1 MAKFKPAQRL
11 NLPAYPFAELER
23 KASAIRANG
32 SRLHD
37 LSIGD
42 PDLPPPQFVI
52 DAVKRALDDPASHT
66 YPSSRGNIDVRKTIA
81 KWFQGRFGV
90 EVDPTSQICITIGGK
105 EALAQF
111 ARATVNPGEV
121 VAFPD
126 PCYPVFRRAGTFM
139 LDAIPKRLPLFAENG
154 FLPKLD
160 KIEGVKLLFV
170 NYPNNPTG
178 ASATESFLQELAVFA
193 DNFPSSSVAYDMA
206 YSEMT
211 FGAPSRSLLEFT
223 PNAVEFHSL
232 SKMANATGYRIGF
245 AIGEPNRIAALVR
258 VKEEMDSGAP
268 LPFQRALQAVLESYD
283 GTVPPPEL
291 SANRQRY
298 HKRKQRLESSIKKA
312 GFQLFQTDAT
322 FYIWFKVGANELS
335 YTNKLVENHL
345 LLTPGSGF
353 GEGGIGWVR
362 ASVTAPD
369 EDIDAAAEIIER
381 IGSEFN

>member
-1 MAKFKPAQRL
+1 MSIFKPANRL

-23 KASAIRANG
+23 KASSIRASG
-32 SRLHD
+32 GVLHD

-42 PDLPPPQFVI
+42 PDLPPPQFVV
-52 DAVKRALDDPASHT
+52 DAIKASLDDPAAHV
-66 YPSSRGNIDVRKTIA
+66 YPSSRGNPEVRESVA
-81 KWFQGRFGV
+81 RWFKGRFGV
-90 EVDPTSQICITIGGK
+90 SVDPKTQICISIGGK
-105 EALAQF
+105 EALSQF
-111 ARATVNPGEV
+111 ARAIVNPGET

-139 LDAIPKRLPLFAENG
+139 LDANPLKLPLDPQNG
-154 FLPKLD
+154 FLPDIKPA
-160 KIEGVKLLFV
+160 KGARLLFI

-178 ASATESFLQELAVFA
+178 ASAPDSFLMELGKFTD
-193 DNFPSSSVAYDMA
+193 DNPDTSVAYDMA

-245 AIGEPNRIAALVR
+245 AVGDPSRISALVR

-268 LPFQRALQAVLESYD
+268 LPFQRALQTILDRYD
-283 GTVPPPEL
+283 GTTPPPEL
-291 SANRQRY
+291 TANRAVY
-298 HKRKQRLESSIKKA
+298 YSRKKRLEAAIKET
-312 GFQLFQTDAT
+312 GFEVFETDAT
-322 FYIWFKVGANELS
+322 FYSWFRVGVTEVPYINR
-335 YTNKLVENHL
+335 LVESGL

-369 EDIDAAAEIIER
+369 SAIDAAAEIIR
-381 IGSEFN
+381 QIGTDI